1 MEIVSDGGRTSIVY
15 RLKEGLVLKL
25 PRSSV
30 PEGFRAEIASAF
42 VIEKQLLERLGPGPR
57 IVRYVPTSIY

>member
-15 RLKEGLVLKL
+15 RLEEGLVLKL

-30 PEGFRAEIASAF
+30 PERFRAEIAAAF
-42 VIEKQLLERLGPGPR
+42 VIEKQLLERLGLCPH
-57 IVRYVPTSIY
+57 IVRYVPTSTY